1 MYKLC
6 KTERS
11 AARQREL
18 ELGLQFLMQSRR
30 YEDISVSDLCDHL
43 QIPRKAFYRYFSSK
57 DGAFH
62 ALLDHTLLEYE
73 SFPGSYQS
81 GESRTIEKDLERFFL
96 FWQLHRPLLDAVRRN
111 RLTAVLIQRCIESS
125 MSGTTIPLRFTPNET
140 PEGRRQLLMFSIC
153 GLMSMVM
160 DWHYNG
166 YSTSAAQMGRVAARL
181 LNSPL
186 FTRTSDPIA
195 R

>member
-18 ELGLQFLMQSRR
+18 ELGLLSLMQTRS
-30 YEDISVSDLCDHL
+30 YEEVSVSDLCDYL

-57 DGAFH
+57 DGALH
-62 ALLDHTLLEYE
+62 ALLDHTLLEYG
-73 SFPGSYQS
+73 SFPGSYQP

-96 FWQLHRPLLDAVRRN
+96 FWQRHQSLLDAIQRN
-111 RLTAVLIQRCIESS
+111 GLTSMLIQRCIDSS
-125 MSGTTIPLRFTPNET
+125 LSGATIPLRFTQNET
-140 PEGRRQLLMFSIC
+140 VESRRQLLVFSIC
-153 GLMSMVM
+153 GLMSMVV
-160 DWHYNG
+160 DWHHNG
-166 YSTSAAQMGRVAARL
+166 YRASAAQMGRTAARL
-181 LNSPL
+181 LNYPL
-186 FTRTSDPIA
+186 FTRAPDPIE